1 MRLYRPICLL
11 ISLLPTVAQ
20 AAFSQCSHSTTFTK
34 QQREL
39 ENRSVL
45 LTVKL
50 TKGGV
55 VRDATVLWGP
65 EALRS
70 PAIKAAK
77 ARKYKHRVVYSF
89 PDRHEMMVEVTFP
102 QDANGMPEVRQALP
116 AGVPSCVYVEPMQI
130 IIVPPSP
137 LPPLLSN
144 FLERQS
150 AIPTLT
156 PDIKK

>member
-11 ISLLPTVAQ
+11 ISLLLAQ
-20 AAFSQCSHSTTFTK
+20 AAFSQCPLSTSLTK

-39 ENRSVL
+39 EDRSVL

-55 VRDATVLWGP
+55 VRDATALRGP
-65 EALRS
+65 EALRA

-77 ARKYKHRVVYSF
+77 ARTYKHRVVYSF

-102 QDANGMPEVRQALP
+102 QNANGMPEVHQALP
-116 AGVPSCVYVEPMQI
+116 AGVPGCVYVQPMQI
-130 IIVPPSP
+130 ITIPPSP
-137 LPPLLSN
+137 LPPLLSD
-144 FLERQS
+144 FLGQQS
-150 AIPTLT
+150 AIPTLIPET
-156 PDIKK
+156 KK